1 MPMRTPSRSA
11 RCAIHVLTL
20 IMAVAATTAAGA
32 VCACTGMNVS
42 HADRAQVKICSN
54 ANLNFR
60 ECARAAGANS
70 GCVGHLYSYTCP
82 VGVNSTVNTRN
93 TASQK
98 TGFGI
103 EATLMGNSDE
113 CHSGHAL
120 QETITSDHG
129 VTIPMV
135 HATPQGD
142 VTIGNFHVTIRN
154 DRGSTFPPVGEMT
167 RAPNRHPLF
176 GADSYTDPA
185 AADVLIER
193 TEDQNGGHIKWWDNP
208 DQTKDAPAENAT
220 WHFRYFSYVT
230 GSTAADG
237 CGCVFNINVTWLPNQ
252 AAITSWAFDAAS
264 SRRCGF

>member
-20 IMAVAATTAAGA
+20 IMTVAATTAAGA

-60 ECARAAGANS
+60 ECARAAGAGS

-82 VGVNSTVNTRN
+82 VGVNSPVNTRN

-103 EATLMGNSDE
+103 EATLMGNADE

-120 QETITSDHG
+120 QESITSDHG

-135 HATPQGD
+135 HPTPQGD

-167 RAPNRHPLF
+167 RRPIGIRCSAPT
-176 GADSYTDPA
+176 A
-185 AADVLIER
+185 IR
-193 TEDQNGGHIKWWDNP
+193 TP
-208 DQTKDAPAENAT
+208 RRQT
-220 WHFRYFSYVT
+220 
-230 GSTAADG
+230 
-237 CGCVFNINVTWLPNQ
+237 C
-252 AAITSWAFDAAS
+252 
-264 SRRCGF
+264 